1 MDEFVIE
8 LGGEH
13 LVELLRS
20 EIHEVDGATVV
31 DITPVP
37 SSM

>member
-1 MDEFVIE
+1 MID

-20 EIHEVDGATVV
+20 EIHEVDGAAVV
-31 DITPVP
+31 DIKPVA
-37 SSM
+37 STA